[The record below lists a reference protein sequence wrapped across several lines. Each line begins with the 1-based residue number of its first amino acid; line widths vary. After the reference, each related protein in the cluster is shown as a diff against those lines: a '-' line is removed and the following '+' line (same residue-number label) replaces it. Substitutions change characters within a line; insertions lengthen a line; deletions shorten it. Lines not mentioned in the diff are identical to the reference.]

1 MLFLANTGWGKNF
14 TADWDNNMYKRWE
27 KDIIKLQ

>member
-1 MLFLANTGWGKNF
+1 MLFLANTGWVKNF
-14 TADWDNNMYKRWE
+14 TADWDNMYKRWE